1 MTSDSRESPG
11 GCAIINGLEIDYISL
26 AEPGANP
33 KAGFSSV
40 IGPNFPFGRWII
52 FLGHFPGDSYLKI
65 LIGRDGK
72 MLPDEPL
79 PEYRSANW
87 VEAGSERYRQAIQA
101 QTEVAY
107 RYSSE
112 LARQEARQLESEAH
126 RQAHQ
131 FAREA
136 AQESRLCTH
145 DVLQNMPEAFL
156 FRIEQYHLRE
166 SATKRI
172 LALTGMTAE
181 SLTQLKL
188 THQHYRKVPGF
199 TAAAHTVAK
208 ELPELGFAAKD
219 SKTPAAVWELI
230 GTDPRPLPQLH
241 DWETVEQTASWMCE
255 VREIF
260 GAYSPFDPNETTS
273 FAYGFGGMDE
283 ILIGK

>member
-1 MTSDSRESPG
+1 MPEHMPSEW
-11 GCAIINGLEIDYISL
+11 
-26 AEPGANP
+26 
-33 KAGFSSV
+33 V
-40 IGPNFPFGRWII
+40 GPDHEKFKR
-52 FLGHFPGDSYLKI
+52 
-65 LIGRDGK
+65 
-72 MLPDEPL
+72 
-79 PEYRSANW
+79 
-87 VEAGSERYRQAIQA
+87 AIQV
-101 QTEVAY
+101 QTEAIFK
-107 RYSSE
+107 YSSE
-112 LARQEARQLESEAH
+112 LAGQEARQLESEAH

-241 DWETVEQTASWMCE
+241 DWETVEQAASWMCE